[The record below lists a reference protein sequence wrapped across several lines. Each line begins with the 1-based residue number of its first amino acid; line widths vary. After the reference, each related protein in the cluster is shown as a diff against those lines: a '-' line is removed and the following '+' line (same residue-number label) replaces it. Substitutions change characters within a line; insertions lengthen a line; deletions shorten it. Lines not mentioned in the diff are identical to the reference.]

1 MSIVRLH
8 SKSQGKIDSYLEC
21 FLPSVS
27 PCFIC
32 LLFNLWLLLF
42 CSRSSFCSVS
52 SLVSFPRDR
61 EEEKLRTTSQATPQ
75 GSRGWLWNGWVQG
88 SSTAQHSEHSDCYA
102 GKLLNLQNMNIYK
115 SLGHNFTISKF
126 GLLLTDSFH
135 RGKHWLQTHLV
146 ATGMSIVFSQP
157 FWSWFF
163 DLIGVKKIV
172 V

>member
-1 MSIVRLH
+1 MIKYRVIL
-8 SKSQGKIDSYLEC
+8 SKKNAITI
-21 FLPSVS
+21 
-27 PCFIC
+27 FIRYFENDTILGITIYHQTIC
-32 LLFNLWLLLF
+32 
-42 CSRSSFCSVS
+42 S
-52 SLVSFPRDR
+52 SLTERKRSWER
-61 EEEKLRTTSQATPQ
+61 QAKQ
-75 GSRGWLWNGWVQG
+75 HHKGLGDWLWNGWVQG

-146 ATGMSIVFSQP
+146 ATGMSIVFSQQ
-157 FWSWFF
+157 FWSRFF